1 MDQSTDSQHVTED
14 EVAALARVARL
25 VVPLERLAPLTA
37 ELNGALDIIA
47 EMSTVSTGDLGTA
60 LAPFDPTWPERHRA
74 EGRR

>member
-25 VVPLERLAPLTA
+25 AVPLERLASLTA
-37 ELNGALDIIA
+37 ELSGTLDIIA
-47 EMSTVSTGDLGTA
+47 DVLAVSTGDLGSA
-60 LAPFDPTWPERHRA
+60 LAPFDSAWPEGHRA

>member
-25 VVPLERLAPLTA
+25 AVPLERLAPLTA
-37 ELNGALDIIA
+37 ELNGTLDIIA
-47 EMSTVSTGDLGTA
+47 DVSAVSTGDLGSA
-60 LAPFDPTWPERHRA
+60 LAPFDPTWPEGHRA